1 MRVKRGVTSHA
12 KHKKIR
18 KATKGFSHPN
28 RVSIKRG
35 RQAVTKS
42 LQFATRDRKNRKRTF
57 RELWNARINAG
68 ARLNGT
74 TYSKLIAGLK
84 AGQHHPRPQSP
95 SRTSRQRTQSLHRHR
110 QSRQK
115 IVIRVR
121 LSVSRVL
128 SRAEAPD

>member
-57 RELWNARINAG
+57 RELWNTRINAG

-84 AGQHHPRPQSP
+84 AANISIDRKILAELAVNEPAAF
-95 SRTSRQRTQSLHRHR
+95 TAVVKAV
-110 QSRQK
+110 QK
-115 IVIRVR
+115 
-121 LSVSRVL
+121 
-128 SRAEAPD
+128 